1 MALYLGLDCGGSSCR
16 ALVLDD
22 DLEPV
27 FLAQGGSANL
37 ASTPEHVL
45 DRSLQRAL
53 EGLPSVDYVCACFAG
68 LISAS
73 RLAQAEAI
81 LRPLIGTARLWLEPD
96 YVAALWA
103 APPGTDVCVI
113 AGTGSVVCSWVEGRV
128 ERSGGGGY
136 LLGDEGSG
144 FDYGRAAL
152 RHFLAAPLVASPS
165 LRHAVSMTF
174 RCDEP
179 EEVRATLYGAAAPA
193 AMLASLATAFG
204 QDALAGEPYAVTHL
218 TSQSRILAEI
228 VVSHLD
234 RWHPERSEA
243 QIALT
248 GGLWKRAVFRDAFAG
263 ALEALRPGLRVVK
276 SAQPPV
282 RGAALLARDRALK
295 EAA

>member
-37 ASTPEHVL
+37 ATTPDHVL
-45 DRSLQRAL
+45 DRSLHRAL
-53 EGLPSVDYVCACFAG
+53 EGLPPVDYVCACFAG
-68 LISAS
+68 LISPA
-73 RLAQAEAI
+73 RRVQAEAM
-81 LRPLIGTARLWLEPD
+81 LRPLIGDAQLWLEPD

-103 APPGTDVCVI
+103 APPETDVCVI

-152 RHFLAAPLVASPS
+152 RHFLEAPLAASPG

-179 EEVRATLYGAAAPA
+179 DAVRAALYAASAPA
-193 AMLASLATAFG
+193 AMLSSLATAFG
-204 QDALAGEPYAVTHL
+204 QDALAGEPYALEYLATR
-218 TSQSRILAEI
+218 SQILAETVI
-228 VVSHLD
+228 RHLEQ
-234 RWHPERSEA
+234 WHPERRDA
-243 QIALT
+243 QVALT
-248 GGLWKRAVFRDAFAG
+248 GGLWKRAVFREAFVA
-263 ALEALRPGLRVVK
+263 ALDGCREGIKVVK
-276 SAQPPV
+276 STQPPV